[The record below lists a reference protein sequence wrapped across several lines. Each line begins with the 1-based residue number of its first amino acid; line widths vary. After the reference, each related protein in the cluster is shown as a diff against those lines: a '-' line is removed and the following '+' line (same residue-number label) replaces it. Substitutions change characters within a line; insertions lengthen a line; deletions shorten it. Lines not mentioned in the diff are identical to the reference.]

1 MLGQVVGTN
10 EGNSPE
16 KPRTQ
21 NGRISVLKILSQ
33 GDSVFLGYLAAILI
47 VLSPV
52 LAYGQGD
59 SEVQPEDEGD
69 LESQVWIC
77 VLNLETSKSRRLFAV
92 PDVALAGS
100 PCVSPD
106 ETRIAFDASL
116 PGMNSTSD
124 AKLFLS
130 SIDGSDVRSLG
141 QAAMPSWSPDGDRL
155 LISQYGESDHGV
167 WNLKADCTDAV
178 PVDETG
184 WSGQWSPDGHTIV
197 YLKGRDLMLYD
208 VQKHSLRPLL
218 GTQKDLFR
226 RVYFNPAWSADSTR
240 VYFKAQQH
248 DGTFAIC
255 SRSVSDDSDVVIHIQ
270 RPTYAN
276 IGIAFDGSIIVPFRS
291 KTFGTVQLHSFDG
304 LKKVPSTDADAIHL
318 QGQFTDRSSYG
329 ASMSPD
335 RKRLYYV
342 SVPASDEDLKAK
354 AAILAPSGTTN

>member
-1 MLGQVVGTN
+1 M
-10 EGNSPE
+10 
-16 KPRTQ
+16 
-21 NGRISVLKILSQ
+21 
-33 GDSVFLGYLAAILI
+33 GYLAALLI
-47 VLSPV
+47 VLCPV

-59 SEVQPEDEGD
+59 SEVQPEDEVE
-69 LESQVWIC
+69 LESHVWIC
-77 VLNLETSKSRRLFAV
+77 VLDLETSKSRRLFAV

-106 ETRIAFDASL
+106 ETRIAFDGSL

-141 QAAMPSWSPDGDRL
+141 QAAMPSWSPDG
-155 LISQYGESDHGV
+155 
-167 WNLKADCTDAV
+167 
-178 PVDETG
+178 
-184 WSGQWSPDGHTIV
+184 HTIV

-208 VQKHSLRPLL
+208 VQKHSRRPLL
-218 GTQKDLFR
+218 GAQKDLFL
-226 RVYFNPAWSADSTR
+226 RVYFSPTWSTDSMR
-240 VYFKAQQH
+240 VYFKAQQQ
-248 DGTFAIC
+248 DGTSAIC
-255 SRSVSDDSDVVIHIQ
+255 SRSVSDDNDVVVHIQ

-276 IGIAFDGSIIVPFRS
+276 IGIAFDGRIIVPFRS
-291 KTFGTVQLHSFDG
+291 KAFGTVQLHSFDG
-304 LKKVPSTDADAIHL
+304 LKKVPSIDADAIHL

-354 AAILAPSGTTN
+354 ATILARNGTTN